1 VPDNK
6 TGPDWDFIQSVA
18 RHMYELHPDM
28 AGTGKAHP
36 LRPPWNQL
44 SEEAKGYWCKDA
56 RLAIAAVTIAQ
67 ARQEVTMP

>member
-1 VPDNK
+1 
-6 TGPDWDFIQSVA
+6 
-18 RHMYELHPDM
+18 MYELHPDM